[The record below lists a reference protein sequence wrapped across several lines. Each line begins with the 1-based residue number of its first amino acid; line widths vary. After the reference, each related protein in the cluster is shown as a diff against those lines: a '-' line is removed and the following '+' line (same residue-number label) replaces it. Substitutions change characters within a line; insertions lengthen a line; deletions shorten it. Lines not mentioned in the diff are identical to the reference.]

1 MSTQKPTPQL
11 IEKTSKRYKLIC
23 AIGSLLMV
31 VGAVAA
37 WAVMQIDTTS
47 RGESLAAGI
56 GLLVTGG
63 GFVVV
68 LVGSALAWWHHA

>member
-11 IEKTSKRYKLIC
+11 VEKTSKRYKLIC

-31 VGAVAA
+31 VGAVLCAVIMRTFESDFGDTIAA
-37 WAVMQIDTTS
+37 VVGFTIAGAGLVM
-47 RGESLAAGI
+47 
-56 GLLVTGG
+56 
-63 GFVVV
+63 V